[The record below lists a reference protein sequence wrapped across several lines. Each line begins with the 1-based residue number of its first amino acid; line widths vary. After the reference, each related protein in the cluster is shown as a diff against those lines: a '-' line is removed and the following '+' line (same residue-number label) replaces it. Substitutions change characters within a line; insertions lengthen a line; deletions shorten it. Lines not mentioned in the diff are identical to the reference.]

1 MKKSYLALLVVTL
14 VIILDQAIKIYIKTH
29 FEYGES
35 FNIFGLNWAQL
46 YFVENK
52 GMAYGITLG
61 GDYGKLFLSVFRIIM
76 VAVLLFLLK
85 KTIESN
91 QKTSLIVSLSLIIAG
106 AIGNIIDSVFYGM
119 IFSESPRF
127 GGLAQ
132 IFPAEGGY
140 SSFLHGKVVDMFYFP
155 FIDTILPA
163 WVPLWGGERFIFFQ
177 PIFNLADSSIS
188 VGVVLLLIFNREF
201 FFSSKEKEA
210 KKADI
215 DASNETNT
223 EQHSEQL

>member
-1 MKKSYLALLVVTL
+1 MKKSYWASLIIAL
-14 VIILDQAIKIYIKTH
+14 VIILDQGIKIYIKTH

-35 FNIFGLNWAQL
+35 LNIFGLSWAQL

-61 GDYGKLFLSVFRIIM
+61 GDYGKLFLSIFRIIM

-85 KTIESN
+85 KAIQSN
-91 QKTSLIVSLSLIIAG
+91 QKMSLVISLSLIIAG
-106 AIGNIIDSVFYGM
+106 AIGNIVDSAFYGM
-119 IFSESPRF
+119 IFSESSRL

-132 IFPAEGGY
+132 IFPPEGGY

-163 WVPLWGGERFIFFQ
+163 WVPWWGGERFIFFQ
-177 PIFNLADSSIS
+177 PIFNLADSAIS
-188 VGVVLLLIFNREF
+188 VGVVVLVIFNREF
-201 FFSSKEKEA
+201 FYASKNEK
-210 KKADI
+210 
-215 DASNETNT
+215 T
-223 EQHSEQL
+223 EQVDVNKDL

>member
-1 MKKSYLALLVVTL
+1 MKKSYWASFIIAL

-35 FNIFGLNWAQL
+35 LNIFGLNWAQL

-76 VAVLLFLLK
+76 VAVLLFILK
-85 KTIESN
+85 KTIQSN
-91 QKTSLIVSLSLIIAG
+91 QKMSLIISLSLIIAG
-106 AIGNIIDSVFYGM
+106 AIGNIIDSAFYGM

-132 IFPAEGGY
+132 IFPPEGGY

-155 FIDTILPA
+155 FIDTVLPD
-163 WVPLWGGERFIFFQ
+163 WVPWWGGERFIFFQ

-188 VGVVLLLIFNREF
+188 VGVVALVIFNREF
-201 FFSSKEKEA
+201 FYSSKKS
-210 KKADI
+210 K
-215 DASNETNT
+215 T
-223 EQHSEQL
+223 EQPDVDEDQ